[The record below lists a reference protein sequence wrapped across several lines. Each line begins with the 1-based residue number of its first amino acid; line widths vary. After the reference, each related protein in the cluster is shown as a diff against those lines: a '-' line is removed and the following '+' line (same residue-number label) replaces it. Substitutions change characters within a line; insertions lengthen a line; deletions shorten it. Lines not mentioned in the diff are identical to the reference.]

1 VQKQHLSRA
10 NGMTQLSEALA
21 RLLSPICG
29 GFLVIVI
36 QLQGVILID
45 LVTFLFALVTLLIV
59 EFPKQKTTVAGKIG
73 KGSLLKESMYGW
85 SYIQA
90 RPGLMGLLIFFSISN
105 FAVSTAEVLFTP
117 LVLSFTSANVLGI
130 VLSIGGSG
138 MLISSILMSI
148 WENPKRRIHAVL
160 GSNFLLG
167 LAILLVGMTTSVTL
181 ITIGAFVAFL
191 TIPVS
196 QSSSNAIWQTKVAPD
211 VQGRVFAIRHMLAW
225 SSRPLAYLFV
235 GPLTDRVFEPLMTA
249 NSFLTGSIGQV
260 IGTGSGRGIGLMFM
274 FMGTLTMLATIV
286 AYQYTPLRL
295 VEEQLPDAI
304 IDTIV

>member
-36 QLQGVILID
+36 ELQGVILID

-117 LVLSFTSANVLGI
+117 LVLSFTSANVLGM

-148 WENPKRRIHAVL
+148 WESPKRRIHTVL
-160 GSNFLLG
+160 GSDFLLG
-167 LAILLVGMTTSVTL
+167 LAILLVGMTTFVPL

-211 VQGRVFAIRHMLAW
+211 VQGRIFAIRRMFAW
-225 SSRPLAYLFV
+225 SSRPLAYLFA
-235 GPLTDRVFEPLMTA
+235 GPLTDRVFEPLMTV
-249 NSFLTGSIGQV
+249 NSFLAGSIGQV

-274 FMGTLTMLATIV
+274 FMGTLTMLATII